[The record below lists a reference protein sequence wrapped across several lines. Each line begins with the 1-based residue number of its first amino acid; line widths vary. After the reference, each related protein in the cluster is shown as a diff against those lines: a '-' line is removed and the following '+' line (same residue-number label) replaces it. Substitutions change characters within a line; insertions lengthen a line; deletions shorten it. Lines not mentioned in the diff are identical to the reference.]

1 MALSTEFVAKA
12 DEYQTIIQ
20 TVNTSSTVIYIP
32 DGVWMCSLTA
42 TVAIPGQY
50 SSARWIRLNGQSASV
65 NSVEETAAHTTPR
78 ADLGVVVPSFVGGRS
93 ISIETNNTRT
103 MNFYAAK
110 IGY

>member
-20 TVNTSSTVIYIP
+20 TLSDTPASVYIP

-42 TVAIPGQY
+42 NVSISRGY
-50 SSARWIRLNGQSASV
+50 GNKWIELDGSRASV
-65 NSVEETAAHTTPR
+65 SDVDEAGSNDD
-78 ADLGVVVPSFVGGRS
+78 ADLGVVVPSLIGGRS
-93 ISIETNNTRT
+93 VSIRSGSIARATFQ
-103 MNFYAAK
+103 FYAAK

>member
-1 MALSTEFVAKA
+1 MAFSTEFVAKA

-20 TVNTSSTVIYIP
+20 TVSTASTVIYIP

-42 TVAIPGQY
+42 RAPIPEVYG
-50 SSARWIRLNGQSASV
+50 SSWISLDGKRADIQSVDDTGVTS
-65 NSVEETAAHTTPR
+65 R
-78 ADLGVVVPSFVGGRS
+78 YADLGVVVPSFVGGRT
-93 ISIETNNTRT
+93 ISIQASSSRT

>member
-20 TVNTSSTVIYIP
+20 TLSGTSTSVYIP

-42 TVAIPGQY
+42 TVGI
-50 SSARWIRLNGQSASV
+50 SSGYTNRWIELDGSRAVVSD
-65 NSVEETAAHTTPR
+65 VEEAGSNDD
-78 ADLGVVVPSFVGGRS
+78 ADLGVVVPSLIGGRS
-93 ISIETNNTRT
+93 VSIRANARRT
-103 MNFYAAK
+103 MHFYAAK

>member
-12 DEYQTIIQ
+12 DEYQSIIQ

-42 TVAIPGQY
+42 TVPIPGQY
-50 SSARWIRLNGQSASV
+50 FTASWIRLNGQTATV

-78 ADLGVVVPSFVGGRS
+78 ADLGVVVPSFVGGRT
-93 ISIETNNTRT
+93 ISVESKDSRT

-110 IGY
+110 IGH